1 MGIFKKKTVKPVPEE
16 CRGMEIKIMSS
27 TCTGEKTIGFYNR
40 NTREIMYPELVKS
53 DSDVEAFYEKY
64 GLKNEL
70 CCMREYIKE
79 CKYLMNFKM
88 KYM

>member
-79 CKYLMNFKM
+79 CKYLMNFEM

>member
-27 TCTGEKTIGFYNR
+27 TCTGEKTIGFY
-40 NTREIMYPELVKS
+40 PELVKS

-64 GLKNEL
+64 GLK
-70 CCMREYIKE
+70 K
-79 CKYLMNFKM
+79 
-88 KYM
+88 